1 MNVLNFLLQRT
12 LRTTRKGYSI
22 IALYFFPNNT
32 SGSTARE
39 RATIQ
44 GEPRDLLGLLAPVK
58 LSRESEYGL
67 EALSVLAR
75 QPQGKVM
82 LLREI
87 AESGRLPEG
96 FLAKV
101 FQKLTRHNLVRSHRG
116 AIRGYALA
124 RPAQGIKLK
133 EIFEAIEGPD
143 LFERCIFWSGRCG
156 DQNPCRLHQRWAK
169 FRPQLQAMMEE
180 TTLDQV
186 V

>member
-1 MNVLNFLLQRT
+1 
-12 LRTTRKGYSI
+12 
-22 IALYFFPNNT
+22 
-32 SGSTARE
+32 
-39 RATIQ
+39 
-44 GEPRDLLGLLAPVK
+44 
-58 LSRESEYGL
+58 
-67 EALSVLAR
+67 VLAR

-124 RPAQGIKLK
+124 RPVQGIKLK

-143 LFERCIFWSGRCG
+143 LFERCIFWPRRCG

-169 FRPQLQAMMEE
+169 IRPQLQAMMEE

>member
-1 MNVLNFLLQRT
+1 M
-12 LRTTRKGYSI
+12 
-22 IALYFFPNNT
+22 
-32 SGSTARE
+32 
-39 RATIQ
+39 
-44 GEPRDLLGLLAPVK
+44 K

-124 RPAQGIKLK
+124 RPPQGIKLK
-133 EIFEAIEGPD
+133 EIFEAVEGPD

-169 FRPQLQAMMEE
+169 IRPQLEAVMEE
-180 TTLDQV
+180 TTLAQV
-186 V
+186 VQGSKAMRAKGKGEMAKER